1 MALYFV
7 LGLATTCLPAF
18 LYHGIYSVD
27 IHTYSLVYIA
37 VCLVSATLLTLAYKQ
52 TENNT
57 HLSLAAHRAATPL
70 PRHLRSN
77 NKDGVLAEQEVV
89 TTLEAASW
97 GFLVVNVL
105 YVVLFLVLAFYV
117 MKSFDVPY
125 DYALS
130 SVLASVGAWQIGAA
144 ISK

>member
-1 MALYFV
+1 M
-7 LGLATTCLPAF
+7 
-18 LYHGIYSVD
+18 
-27 IHTYSLVYIA
+27 
-37 VCLVSATLLTLAYKQ
+37 
-52 TENNT
+52 
-57 HLSLAAHRAATPL
+57 
-70 PRHLRSN
+70 
-77 NKDGVLAEQEVV
+77 LAEQEVV